1 MKILLLDIETAPN
14 TVYTWGLFKQNIAIN
29 QIDQSGYIL
38 CWAAKWLGEDQMF
51 FSSLRKGKANML
63 ERMHRL
69 LSEADAV
76 VTYNGKKFDIPTL
89 NKEFLVAR
97 MSPPAPYKQIDL
109 YQIVK
114 STFRFASNKLD
125 WISQQLEIG
134 SKLEHQGFDLWLG
147 CMDGDKAC
155 WQTMEAYNRKDVTLL
170 EEAYEIIRP
179 WIRTHPS
186 HGAHSDDAV
195 CPKCG
200 SVDYQQRGFTFTNM
214 LRYRRY
220 QCKCCGGWFR
230 SNKTVTPRREERMTN
245 IAA

>member
-29 QIDQSGYIL
+29 QINQSGYML
-38 CWAAKWLGEDQMF
+38 CWAAKWLGEDRMF
-51 FSSLRKGKANML
+51 FSSLRKGKASML

-89 NKEFLVAR
+89 NKEFLVAG
-97 MSPPAPYKQIDL
+97 MPPPAPYKQIDL

-114 STFRFASNKLD
+114 STFRFSSNKLD

-147 CMDGDKAC
+147 CMAGDKAC
-155 WQTMEAYNRKDVTLL
+155 WQTMEDYNRKDVDLL
-170 EEAYEIIRP
+170 EEAYGIIRP

-186 HGAHSDDAV
+186 HGAHTDAAV

-200 SVDYQQRGFTFTNM
+200 SDDYQQRGFTFTSM